1 MLDWIVK
8 SSLKFRLVVLAVAA
22 GIIVF
27 GIARFDNIS
36 IASLPEFAPPYVEVQ
51 TEALGLSAAEV
62 EDLVTVNLEEIL
74 TAVPWLQSIRSKS
87 VPSLSSVMLV
97 FERGTDLM
105 RARQVV
111 QERLTGA
118 WALPNVSKPPV
129 MLQPL
134 SVTSRAMMVGLSSDD
149 VSLIDMSVITR
160 WTIKPKLL
168 AVPGVANV
176 AVWGRRARQLQV
188 QVKSDTLRSNGLT
201 LNQIVTATGDA
212 LWVSPL
218 SYLEASTAGTGGW
231 IETPNQRLAIQHVQ
245 PISTPKDLAQVAIAG
260 ASMRLG
266 NVAKVVEEHPLLI
279 GDAVIDGEPGLL
291 LVVEKFPDAD
301 ARGIVRE
308 VNAALAEL
316 SQGLPGIEIDA
327 SIYQASSFI
336 DTSIDNISTAL
347 IIGTVCLVLLL
358 AAFFFEWRAVLISIV
373 AITVSLM
380 AALLVLY
387 LRNANL
393 NLIVISGFLVALGVL
408 VDDAIVNVDN
418 LMRRMRQH
426 RQEGTSTFT
435 STLILEAS
443 AAIRGPLAY
452 ATLILALAVMPIFLL
467 RGSSGAFFE
476 PLAVSYLLAIFAS
489 LIVAL
494 TVTPALTFALYPN
507 RAIQSAQPLAH
518 WLKTSYEATLRR
530 AVGLSGP
537 VVVAGI
543 ALLVLGLAITPF
555 LKLSLMPSFKES
567 DIRITLDAAP
577 GTSLPEMHRVFAR
590 VSDELEAISGVKK
603 VSAHIGRAE
612 TGDQVVNI
620 DSGQIWVNLDPNA
633 DSNTILSK
641 IKKLAEGYPGHQV
654 TVESYLDGTLRPVLM
669 ESSEA
674 IVVRVEG
681 PQRAILREEAEKVK
695 AAMAKIPGIAELR
708 LEGDVEAPH
717 VEVKVD
723 LEAAGHVGLKP
734 GDIRR
739 AVATN
744 FAGLEVGS
752 LFEQQKVFNVVVWSP
767 PEARNSTTDIIELL
781 IDTPQG
787 GHARLGDVASVR
799 IAPTPVAIDREG
811 VSRRINIR
819 ANVAGRPLHAVMSD
833 VEDSL
838 KQIKFPLEHHAVLES
853 DHLERRSA
861 WRSTLAMV
869 LAAMIGMFLLLQAC
883 FLSWRWAGLSLL
895 TILGS
900 LAGSVFAILLAGGT
914 AHLGSLFGLLAVLG
928 ITTRNGILMITELQN
943 TERYENE
950 RLDTST
956 IVRAAGDRV
965 VPIVMTALGVVLMFL
980 PIAVAGNIAGLEIF
994 WPMAIAIFGGLIT
1007 STLLNLFVVPALYA
1021 RYGSSSE
1028 PALNLIGATE

>member
-134 SVTSRAMMVGLSSDD
+134 SATSRAMMVGLSSDD

-218 SYLEASTAGTGGW
+218 SYLEASTAGAGGW

-279 GDAVIDGEPGLL
+279 GDGVIDGEPGLL

-301 ARGIVRE
+301 ARGVVRE

-507 RAIQSAQPLAH
+507 RTIQSAQPLAH

-577 GTSLPEMHRVFAR
+577 GTSLPEMHRVF
-590 VSDELEAISGVKK
+590 E
-603 VSAHIGRAE
+603 RADR
-612 TGDQVVNI
+612 T
-620 DSGQIWVNLDPNA
+620 S
-633 DSNTILSK
+633 
-641 IKKLAEGYPGHQV
+641 PG
-654 TVESYLDGTLRPVLM
+654 
-669 ESSEA
+669 
-674 IVVRVEG
+674 
-681 PQRAILREEAEKVK
+681 
-695 AAMAKIPGIAELR
+695 
-708 LEGDVEAPH
+708 
-717 VEVKVD
+717 
-723 LEAAGHVGLKP
+723 
-734 GDIRR
+734 
-739 AVATN
+739 
-744 FAGLEVGS
+744 
-752 LFEQQKVFNVVVWSP
+752 
-767 PEARNSTTDIIELL
+767 
-781 IDTPQG
+781 
-787 GHARLGDVASVR
+787 
-799 IAPTPVAIDREG
+799 
-811 VSRRINIR
+811 
-819 ANVAGRPLHAVMSD
+819 
-833 VEDSL
+833 
-838 KQIKFPLEHHAVLES
+838 
-853 DHLERRSA
+853 
-861 WRSTLAMV
+861 
-869 LAAMIGMFLLLQAC
+869 
-883 FLSWRWAGLSLL
+883 
-895 TILGS
+895 
-900 LAGSVFAILLAGGT
+900 
-914 AHLGSLFGLLAVLG
+914 
-928 ITTRNGILMITELQN
+928 
-943 TERYENE
+943 
-950 RLDTST
+950 
-956 IVRAAGDRV
+956 
-965 VPIVMTALGVVLMFL
+965 
-980 PIAVAGNIAGLEIF
+980 
-994 WPMAIAIFGGLIT
+994 
-1007 STLLNLFVVPALYA
+1007 
-1021 RYGSSSE
+1021 
-1028 PALNLIGATE
+1028 